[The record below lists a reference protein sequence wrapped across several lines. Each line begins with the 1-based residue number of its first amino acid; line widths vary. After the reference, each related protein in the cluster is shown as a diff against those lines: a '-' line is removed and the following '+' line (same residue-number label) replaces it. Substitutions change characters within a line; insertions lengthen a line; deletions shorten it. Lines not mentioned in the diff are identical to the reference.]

1 MHLLYL
7 AALMLY
13 LLGGL
18 VFVIGCGGVALVSQR
33 FRLGAFRAAASL
45 LGTYP
50 GVFLYQFLSLPLMM
64 LLFIGGMIL
73 VSLPPL
79 AESPETIIAW
89 AALCFVIF
97 GGVSV
102 AGFSS
107 GWRVVSHALRERP
120 WWLALRR
127 DSLVSLVLG
136 LSQTSVARWMLSW
149 RLFARSAESTS
160 ALNVV
165 RWWELRRIPFNL
177 LVGAVGVLTV
187 GLLSWAR
194 IQSQVDGTNV
204 LLLPE
209 PPFLIAAILAYGV
222 MANLCYTVGWL
233 AEMALSR
240 LTRSSTAEFA
250 SITCAFGFG
259 FSILLT
265 ACPGLLGVVL
275 WTVQRIP
282 G

>member
-18 VFVIGCGGVALVSQR
+18 VFVIACGGVALVSPR
-33 FRLGAFRAAASL
+33 FRPGAFRAAASL

-64 LLFIGGMIL
+64 LMFIGGMIL

-79 AESPETIIAW
+79 SGSPEAIIVW
-89 AALCFVIF
+89 VGICFVTF

-120 WWLALRR
+120 WWMALRR
-127 DSLVSLVLG
+127 DSVVSVILG
-136 LSQTSVARWMLSW
+136 LSQTSVARWILSW
-149 RLFARSAESTS
+149 RLFARSTEATT
-160 ALNVV
+160 ALSVV

-177 LVGAVGVLTV
+177 MVGAVGVLTLGV
-187 GLLSWAR
+187 VSWAR

-209 PPFLIAAILAYGV
+209 TPYLIAAILVYGV

-233 AEMALSR
+233 AELALAR
-240 LTRSSTAEFA
+240 LIRGSTAEFA
-250 SITCAFGFG
+250 SITCALGFG

-265 ACPGLLGVVL
+265 GCPGLLGLVL

-282 G
+282 D